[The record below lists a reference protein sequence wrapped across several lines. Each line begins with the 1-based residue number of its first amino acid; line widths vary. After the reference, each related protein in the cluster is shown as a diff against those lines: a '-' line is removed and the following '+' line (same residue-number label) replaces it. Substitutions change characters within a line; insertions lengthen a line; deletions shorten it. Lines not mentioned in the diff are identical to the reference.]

1 MQGRIPSDGGIM
13 ASPTSL
19 RPTREW
25 PLLILAVALVLAV
38 CVPLYQ
44 YSLAGRNDDAPGL
57 VKWTPERISRLL
69 LGPEQIACYAA
80 FTWAAFILLGR
91 YREVRRQ
98 KQAFSLELLPPGQC
112 ILADDARDLQRRL
125 DDRVGHK
132 GPFILAGMIR
142 L

>member
-1 MQGRIPSDGGIM
+1 M

-25 PLLILAVALVLAV
+25 PLLILALALVLAV

-44 YSLAGRNDDAPGL
+44 ARVAADDDAPGL
-57 VKWTPERISRLL
+57 VKWTPERIARLL

-80 FTWAAFILLGR
+80 FTWAGFILLGR

-98 KQAFSLELLPPGQC
+98 KRAFSLELLPPGQC
-112 ILADDARDLQRRL
+112 ILAD
-125 DDRVGHK
+125 
-132 GPFILAGMIR
+132 
-142 L
+142 

>member
-1 MQGRIPSDGGIM
+1 M

-25 PLLILAVALVLAV
+25 PLLILALVLAI

-44 YSLAGRNDDAPGL
+44 ATVANQEDAVGGAR
-57 VKWTPERISRLL
+57 WTSERIARLL

-98 KQAFSLELLPPGQC
+98 KQAFALELLPPGQC
-112 ILADDARDLQRRL
+112 ILA
-125 DDRVGHK
+125 
-132 GPFILAGMIR
+132 
-142 L
+142 